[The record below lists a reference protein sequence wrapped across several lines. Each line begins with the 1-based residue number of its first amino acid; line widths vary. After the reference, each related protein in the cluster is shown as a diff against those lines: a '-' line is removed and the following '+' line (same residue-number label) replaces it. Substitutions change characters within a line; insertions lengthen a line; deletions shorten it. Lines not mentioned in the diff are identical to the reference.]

1 MKVYEIIIAW
11 ILLHVKWK
19 GMDSQ
24 SVNFNY
30 LKLVNIKILYE
41 MKIFNVIYI
50 VNKSDVFEKMT
61 LKKKILKILILW
73 IQMILI
79 SHNY

>member
-1 MKVYEIIIAW
+1 
-11 ILLHVKWK
+11 
-19 GMDSQ
+19 MDSQ

-61 LKKKILKILILW
+61 LKKKILKILIL
-73 IQMILI
+73 
-79 SHNY
+79 